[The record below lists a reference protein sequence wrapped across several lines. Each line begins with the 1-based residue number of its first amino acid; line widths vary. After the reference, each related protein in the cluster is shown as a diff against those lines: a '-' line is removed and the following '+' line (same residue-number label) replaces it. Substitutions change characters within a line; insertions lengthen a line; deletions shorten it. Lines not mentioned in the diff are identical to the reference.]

1 MKSPGH
7 FWASISGKQNC
18 HELADFGKAKKGRNL
33 FDNYCLLF
41 VQSPNSVLMKSGIL
55 ERPKGKRARLSYLPK
70 EVIGYRERVAPEI
83 LPFGQKDVPKYFRTR
98 DTQ

>member
-1 MKSPGH
+1 
-7 FWASISGKQNC
+7 
-18 HELADFGKAKKGRNL
+18 
-33 FDNYCLLF
+33 
-41 VQSPNSVLMKSGIL
+41 MKSGIL
-55 ERPKGKRARLSYLPK
+55 ERPKGKRVRLSYLPK